1 MATLAMRLRNELAVP
16 GALRQSDT
24 VSSLTGSKYTTGH
37 PAGSGDMP
45 MIHDLI
51 D

>member
-1 MATLAMRLRNELAVP
+1 MATLAMRLRNEVAVP
-16 GALRQSDT
+16 GALRQSDP
-24 VSSLTGSKYTTGH
+24 VSTLTGSKYTTRQ
-37 PAGSGDMP
+37 PAGSGYMP